1 MTAYDAEFW
10 EENFGDFDP
19 EDQADILAGS
29 LDDLDDL
36 VAALAAS
43 PEEAA
48 AAAHKR
54 VSGVGNIGY
63 LDAAEQCRD
72 LEKALKAG
80 GPSDP
85 AAAQAAVTAVGQDV
99 RARIDDLQA

>member
-1 MTAYDAEFW
+1 MA
-10 EENFGDFDP
+10 
-19 EDQADILAGS
+19 
-29 LDDLDDL
+29 
-36 VAALAAS
+36 
-43 PEEAA
+43 
-48 AAAHKR
+48 
-54 VSGVGNIGY
+54 GNIGY

-80 GPSDP
+80 EASDP

>member
-1 MTAYDAEFW
+1 MTTYDAEFW

-48 AAAHKR
+48 AAAHKL
-54 VSGVGNIGY
+54 VSVVGNIGY
-63 LDAAEQCRD
+63 LDAAEQCRA
-72 LEKALKAG
+72 LEKALKTG
-80 GPSDP
+80 EISDS